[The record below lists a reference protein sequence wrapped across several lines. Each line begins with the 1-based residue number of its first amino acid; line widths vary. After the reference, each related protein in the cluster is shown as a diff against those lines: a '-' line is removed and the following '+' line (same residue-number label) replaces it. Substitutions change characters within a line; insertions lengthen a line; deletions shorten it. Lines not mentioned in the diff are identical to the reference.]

1 MKPLFT
7 ESQRFNQWWV
17 WLIVILSCG
26 VPFIIFVQQIV
37 LGKTVGDNP
46 MSDSAVILSLII
58 PVIFILLFYM
68 MQLKTVI
75 TRETLSFRFVPFVK
89 RTIPWKDM
97 ETFKVINYG
106 FVGGYGIRLT
116 MKYGTVY
123 NIKGNKGLFVK
134 LKNGKTFIVG
144 TQKPEALEKTIQQL
158 KS

>member
-37 LGKTVGDNP
+37 LGKTVGDHP